1 MLKLASRFGQDGGW
15 LSSWGS
21 WTTAFVQEGQSDLAP
36 CGASNFLVADGDI
49 VGPYFWSCFCDIR
62 LAFRPYI
69 FWVPLYFSLD
79 PWNGH
84 CWDICFFM
92 GAFCIDIM
100 MRPGGYLKRTR
111 KHTTSGKYTQ
121 LQSGTVSFIFFRNM
135 MRTAE
140 SPGPT
145 WQSTTGTNMGC
156 FPVQNSWIYPQHAAG
171 FIGKLSFQP
180 GGWLGF
186 TLFSEKPSPIWCLI
200 SLSTM
205 FRYLN

>member
-15 LSSWGS
+15 LPSWGS

-49 VGPYFWSCFCDIR
+49 VGPYFWSFFCNIR

-100 MRPGGYLKRTR
+100 MRPGGYLK
-111 KHTTSGKYTQ
+111 KHGNI
-121 LQSGTVSFIFFRNM
+121 L
-135 MRTAE
+135 
-140 SPGPT
+140 
-145 WQSTTGTNMGC
+145 
-156 FPVQNSWIYPQHAAG
+156 PQVNLLSCSQG
-171 FIGKLSFQP
+171 QFLLSFSEIWCEQLKAQ
-180 GGWLGF
+180 GQLGSQQLEQTWDLFQSKTGGF
-186 TLFSEKPSPIWCLI
+186 THNMQQVL
-200 SLSTM
+200 
-205 FRYLN
+205 